1 LPKHPHLSADGP
13 RRDRQLAERN
23 AEAAHAEGQDGAAIP
38 AEGAISA
45 EAMGS
50 AEEEASRP
58 PPPEFAAAVRVT
70 DAERAWIREH
80 LATFHENRL
89 ITDVLSRVKA
99 GKEATVYVCSAH
111 PSTGRS
117 LVAAKLY
124 RERSLRSSKNA
135 GQYQQGRGMLDE
147 DGSSAEFRSR
157 RLDRAVTKKSKRG
170 KAAVQTSWL
179 MHEFTLLE
187 ALRALGADVPAPI
200 ERSQQA
206 LLMEF
211 IGDEA
216 GAAPTLNDVEIQP
229 GEAKGLFD
237 RVIFNVELLLGLGW
251 IHGDLS
257 PYNILYHQ
265 GRITLIDFPQVVDC
279 RNNPRARAL
288 FTRDIERVTAYFER
302 FGEVVDPLRLA
313 RELWSK
319 HVPASDA
326 DVELD

>member
-1 LPKHPHLSADGP
+1 
-13 RRDRQLAERN
+13 
-23 AEAAHAEGQDGAAIP
+23 
-38 AEGAISA
+38 
-45 EAMGS
+45 M
-50 AEEEASRP
+50 P

-80 LATFHENRL
+80 LAYFHEHRF
-89 ITDVLSRVKA
+89 IVDVISRVKA

-117 LVAAKLY
+117 LLAAKLY

-135 GQYQQGRGMLDE
+135 GQYHQGRGMLDE
-147 DGSSAEFRSR
+147 DGNSAEFRSR
-157 RLDRAVTKKSKRG
+157 RLDKAVTKKSKRG

-179 MHEFTLLE
+179 MHEFTLLA
-187 ALRALGADVPAPI
+187 ALHAKGADVPAPI
-200 ERSQQA
+200 EHSAQA

-216 GAAPTLNDVEIQP
+216 GAAATLNDVEIQP
-229 GEAKGLFD
+229 SEAKRLFE
-237 RVIFNVELLLGLGW
+237 RVIFNVELLLELGW

-288 FTRDIERVTAYFER
+288 FTRDIERVVAYFAR
-302 FGEVVDPLRLA
+302 FGEVVDARRLA
-313 RELWSK
+313 RELWAK
-319 HVPASDA
+319 HVGASDS
-326 DVELD
+326 DSDEELD